1 MQSQSAIFVECLLV
15 DKFRRLS
22 ACTRACGKA
31 QVKTWSLYMEPE
43 KQDRRTRRTRQLL
56 RRAFLSLLKEKRYE
70 EISVQDIIER
80 ADVARSTF
88 YLHYVDK
95 DDLLTGGQG
104 IFAENLGQQMTAHSD
119 GHGAAGLSARMW
131 FYHVQAQA
139 EILKIIARDPALQLA
154 MKTLRGIIHRSVEEG
169 IQSHDSIENSSVPFP
184 VIVEYLTDTMMT
196 LIQWWFQNGM
206 KYTPEQMDD
215 MFQQLVVPGV
225 SSVLRGVGYETH

>member
-1 MQSQSAIFVECLLV
+1 
-15 DKFRRLS
+15 
-22 ACTRACGKA
+22 
-31 QVKTWSLYMEPE
+31 MEPE
-43 KQDRRTRRTRQLL
+43 KIDRRTRRTRQLL
-56 RRAFLSLLKEKRYE
+56 RRALLLLLKEKRYE

-119 GHGAAGLSARMW
+119 GHGAAALSARMW

-139 EILKIIARDPALQLA
+139 EILKVIARDPALELA
-154 MKTLRGIIHRSVEEG
+154 MKTLRGIIRRSVEAG
-169 IQSHDSIENSSVPFP
+169 MQSHASTENTGVPLP
-184 VIVEYLTDTMMT
+184 VIVDYLTDTMMT
-196 LIQWWFQNGM
+196 LIQWWFQDGM
-206 KYTPEQMDD
+206 KYTPEQMDE

-225 SSVLRGVGYETH
+225 SSALRGVGYGTH